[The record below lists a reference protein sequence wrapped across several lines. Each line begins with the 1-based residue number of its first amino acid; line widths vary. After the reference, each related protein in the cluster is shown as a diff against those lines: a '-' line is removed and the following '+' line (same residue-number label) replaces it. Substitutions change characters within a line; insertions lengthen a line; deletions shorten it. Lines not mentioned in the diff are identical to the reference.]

1 MQRHPALSETE
12 LDPTERRS
20 ERLRGIFL
28 ARNYDALV
36 IGAGHNAL
44 VCAAYLGRAGLKV
57 LVLEGREEIGGAA
70 RTIELWPGIKVSR
83 YSYMM
88 SLLQSKIIK
97 ELELGRHGYR
107 LLPNDGLFTP
117 FEDGS
122 HLMLWNDVKRTA
134 AEVRRFSAADAQ
146 AYPAFDQKLNAVA
159 NAFRRLLW
167 LTPPTLSPLSL
178 RSASDLLA
186 LAREV
191 RLSGD
196 LIYDLIDVMTMSVK
210 DYVDE
215 WFESDEI
222 KAVLSYY
229 SGIGHFAGPMSQ
241 GTAYVL
247 LHHLM
252 GEGASAGGW
261 GFIEGG
267 MGSVSNALA
276 AAARERGVEI
286 RVDAPVRRILVE
298 KGASR
303 GVELASGEVIAA
315 RTVISGTHAKTTFL
329 DLLPS
334 AELPGDFLRHIRT
347 YRSKSSTFRV
357 NLVLRGLPSYTAFD
371 AGSTGLAHPPYMHVA
386 PSVEYLERAYDD
398 AKYGAFSQR
407 PYFTTVVP
415 SVKDETLAPKGLYVV
430 NIFGGHAPYA
440 LKGGW
445 NMTQREALYE
455 AVLTAWDVFA
465 PGVRELIVHHEIMV
479 PPDLESLVGLP
490 GGNIFHGNLDLDQI
504 FIQRPAPKYA
514 DYRSPIRGVY
524 QCGASTHPGGGVM
537 GVAGHNAA
545 REVLRDRRWF
555 L

>member
-1 MQRHPALSETE
+1 ML
-12 LDPTERRS
+12 
-20 ERLRGIFL
+20 L
-28 ARNYDALV
+28 ATKYDAVV

-44 VCAAYLGRAGLKV
+44 VCAAYLGRGGLKV
-57 LVLEGREEIGGAA
+57 LVLESRDDIGGAT
-70 RTIELWPGIKVSR
+70 RTFELWPGIKVSR
-83 YSYMM
+83 YSYMV
-88 SLLQSKIIK
+88 SLLQSKIIN
-97 ELELGRHGYR
+97 ELQLRRHGYR
-107 LLPNDGLFTP
+107 MLPNDSLFTP
-117 FEDGS
+117 FENGS
-122 HLMLWNDVKRTA
+122 HLMWWNDVERTA
-134 AEVRRFSAADAQ
+134 AEIGRFSAADAKV
-146 AYPAFDQKLNAVA
+146 YPAFDAKLNAVA

-167 LTPPTLSPLSL
+167 LTPPTLNPLSL

-191 RLSGD
+191 RSSGEG
-196 LIYDLIDVMTMSVK
+196 IYDLIDIMTMSVK
-210 DYVDE
+210 DYVDD

-261 GFIEGG
+261 GFVEGG
-267 MGSVSNALA
+267 MGSVSRALA

-286 RVDAPVRRILVE
+286 RATAPVRRILVE
-298 KGASR
+298 KGATR
-303 GVELASGEVIAA
+303 GVELVTGEVIET
-315 RTVISGTHAKTTFL
+315 RTVVSGANAKTTFL
-329 DLLPS
+329 DLVPPE
-334 AELPGDFLRHIRT
+334 ELPADFLRHIRT
-347 YRSKSSTFRV
+347 YRTKSATFRV
-357 NLVLRGLPSYTAFD
+357 NLVLRGLPHYTAFD
-371 AGSTGLAHPPYMHVA
+371 AATTGMPHPPYMHVA

-398 AKYGAFSQR
+398 AKYGAFSRR
-407 PYFTTVVP
+407 PYFTVVVP
-415 SVKDETLAPKGLYVV
+415 SLKDPTLAPAGLYVV

-440 LKGGW
+440 LQGGW
-445 NMTQREALYE
+445 GIGQREALYE
-455 AVLTAWDVFA
+455 AVLNAWEAFA
-465 PGVRELIVHHEIMV
+465 PGVRELIVHYEIMV

-504 FIQRPAPKYA
+504 FVQRPAPKYA

-545 REVLRDRRWF
+545 REVLRDRRRF